1 MTVVLFRLEIEHC
14 GALFHGSLA
23 GGDSGNEEECF
34 CQRGLATTS
43 VPYQG
48 DVSYVLGFHNTSSS
62 GLSIIVSEVCAGSV
76 GYIDLSVIDLRVR
89 PRLQWLLQPIG
100 RALANRGVT
109 PQIMTLFGLLITIL
123 GGVLIGFGRLGWG
136 AGVALFGSALDGLDG
151 SVARAAGTESS
162 RGALLDAAA
171 DRVGEVAVFAGLA
184 AAVAPERRVV
194 TLIVL
199 AVGGSMLVP
208 YMRAKVEAE
217 GLDGRGGMMGR
228 AERVLLFSAGLFT
241 GLIEPMLWVLVV
253 AVWATVA
260 WRFFLTYRELKT

>member
-1 MTVVLFRLEIEHC
+1 MFLRFEIEDS
-14 GALFHGSLA
+14 GTLFHGTLA
-23 GGDSGNEEECF
+23 GGNSGDEEERF
-34 CQRGLATTS
+34 CQRGLPTTS
-43 VPYQG
+43 VPNQG
-48 DVSYVLGFHNTSSS
+48 NVSYVLGFHGTSWS
-62 GLSIIVSEVCAGSV
+62 GLSIIVREVCGGSV
-76 GYIDLSVIDLRVR
+76 DYIDSAVIDLRVR
-89 PRLQWLLQPIG
+89 PRVQWLLQPIG
-100 RALANRGVT
+100 RALASRGMT
-109 PQIMTLFGLLITIL
+109 PQVMTLLGLLITVL
-123 GGVLIGFGRLGWG
+123 GGVLIGLGWLGWG

-151 SVARAAGTESS
+151 SVARAAGTESP

-184 AAVAPERRVV
+184 AAVATESRVV

-208 YMRAKVEAE
+208 YLRAKAEAE
-217 GLDGRGGMMGR
+217 GIDGRGGMMGR

-253 AVWATVA
+253 AVWATVL